1 MVPAM
6 HETLSVIRADM
17 HDAVMPAAAAAAEV
31 AGLSV
36 DRVPSNYHSSDR
48 MRSEEHNGHLESK
61 APVPSTASSSSLLWQ
76 TCLFFLAR
84 RMKAPPQHWALKK
97 GIVAVVDPQRRAV
110 CVAGRFG
117 LPPARRP
124 PPAARPFSQAS
135 ASAPACLPS
144 TSSTHPTRFHSST
157 TSCPRSKKP
166 HGKKRTGL
174 ELGKPGFMAW
184 HHLLACRVF
193 FIGIIRYSA
202 ALSLSCTRCFFPS
215 LLFRRLVL
223 SLSVP
228 LPHPV
233 TPPTP
238 WLAQLVPP
246 LPLCLLCCPGPDPDF
261 LS

>member
-144 TSSTHPTRFHSST
+144 TSSTHPHPLPQF
-157 TSCPRSKKP
+157 
-166 HGKKRTGL
+166 
-174 ELGKPGFMAW
+174 
-184 HHLLACRVF
+184 HHLLPTVKKTSRQETNRTGAGQAWFHGVASPARMPRF
-193 FIGIIRYSA
+193 F
-202 ALSLSCTRCFFPS
+202 
-215 LLFRRLVL
+215 
-223 SLSVP
+223 LSV
-228 LPHPV
+228 
-233 TPPTP
+233 
-238 WLAQLVPP
+238 
-246 LPLCLLCCPGPDPDF
+246 
-261 LS
+261 